1 MNIVLWIIQLLLAVA
16 FGMAGFIKLSQP
28 IDALST
34 MMPWVTAMP
43 ALLVRFIGAAEV
55 AGALGLILPRAT
67 KIQPQLTA
75 YAGVGLALVM
85 LLAAL
90 FHASRGEFGNI
101 VPTVVLFVLSIAVAY
116 GRWPGRGK

>member
-1 MNIVLWIIQLLLAVA
+1 MNIVLWIIQILLAAA
-16 FGMAGFIKLSQP
+16 FGMAGFTKLSQP
-28 IDALST
+28 IEALSG

-43 ALLVRFIGAAEV
+43 ALVVRFIGVAEV

-90 FHASRGEFGNI
+90 FHASRGEFGTI
-101 VPTVVLFVLSIAVAY
+101 APSVVLFVLSVFVAY